1 MLIEYHP
8 SHIN

>member
-8 SHIN
+8 SHLN